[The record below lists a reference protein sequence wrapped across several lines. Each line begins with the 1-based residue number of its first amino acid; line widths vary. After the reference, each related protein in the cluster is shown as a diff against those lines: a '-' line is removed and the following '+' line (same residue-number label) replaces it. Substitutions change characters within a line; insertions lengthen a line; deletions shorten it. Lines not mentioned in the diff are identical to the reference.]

1 MAFVACHT
9 KLLKIYSIQLVKE
22 AGITKTSRDCYIKQ
36 KQHDTV
42 YVDLIKYSL
51 YRLNRVHHQISY
63 SHIATKSRV
72 STFVTYLKFVCV
84 TFIEFAAEILI
95 SGHCEIPVIVLYMG
109 HLVQA
114 DLSEN

>member
-1 MAFVACHT
+1 MPRKA
-9 KLLKIYSIQLVKE
+9 LKDILYPIDQRARHYE
-22 AGITKTSRDCYIKQ
+22 DITKALRDCYIKQ
-36 KQHDTV
+36 KQSDTV
-42 YVDLIKYSL
+42 YVNLIKYPL

-72 STFVTYLKFVCV
+72 STFVTYLQFMCV

-95 SGHCEIPVIVLYMG
+95 LENSEIFVIVLYMG